1 MSEKADSSPVAPA
14 APEGESDLVERM
26 AEAAVRDYNLSTE
39 QRWVRKPMPTL
50 EIVNQRFERHLR
62 QGLFQLLRRSA
73 EVRAAPVTV
82 QRFGEFVQQLANPA
96 SLNVAT
102 LNPLRGH
109 VLISF
114 EAAVVGATVDL
125 MYGGNGSLQAAMEG
139 RDFSPTEQRV
149 IQRLVQVVCAAYN
162 EAWREIYPL
171 ELAHQR
177 SEVHPQ
183 FAAIASPAEMSV
195 VTSMQLTLGGFE
207 GALHICKPYG
217 VLEPLREVLYGPQQ
231 ASAMAEDR
239 RWVSQ
244 LSREIQQVEVSL
256 VAELAQPALTV
267 GQVLA
272 MKPGDF
278 IQLDRLPLIAATVEG
293 TPVFAC
299 SYGTHDGRYALRVEQ
314 SLHSAQPHWLGEK
327 HVH

>member
-1 MSEKADSSPVAPA
+1 MSEMADTPMSHDL
-14 APEGESDLVERM
+14 PEGEGDVVERM

-39 QRWVRKPMPTL
+39 QRWVRRPMPTL
-50 EIVNQRFERHLR
+50 DIVNQRFERHLR
-62 QGLFQLLRRSA
+62 QSLFQLLRRSA
-73 EVRAAPVTV
+73 DVSAQPVSV
-82 QRFGEFVQQLANPA
+82 LRFGEFLNKLGGPA
-96 SLNVAT
+96 SLNVAA
-102 LNPLRGH
+102 LNPLRGN

-114 EAAVVGATVDL
+114 EAALVGATVDV
-125 MYGGNGSLQAAMEG
+125 MYGGSGSLQASMEG

-149 IQRLVQVVCAAYN
+149 IQRLVQAVCSAYG

-171 ELAHQR
+171 ELVHQR
-177 SEVHPQ
+177 SEIHPQ
-183 FAAIASPAEMSV
+183 FAAIASAAEMSV
-195 VTSMQLTLGGFE
+195 VTTMQVVLGGFE
-207 GALHICKPYG
+207 GALHICTPYG
-217 VLEPLREVLYGPQQ
+217 VLEPLRDVLYGPQQ
-231 ASAMAEDR
+231 AHALAEDR

-256 VAELAQPALTV
+256 VAELAQPELTV

-299 SYGTHDGRYALRVEQ
+299 SYGTHEGRYALCVEH
-314 SLHSAQPHWLGEK
+314 SLHSTQPHWLGDS